1 MYCTHYFEMILQDA
15 KEKSA
20 RKEHVMVGIC
30 KYLSPDV
37 MNTIFKLKQNIV
49 TKYLHILGSQNPE
62 I

>member
-1 MYCTHYFEMILQDA
+1 MILQDA